1 LREAANVK
9 STFDFA
15 TPPDNNRFAAIF
27 FLDPFERL
35 VFVLSI
41 LEGQYDHR
49 AGDKSLTVVGQLGDI
64 PLHHAC

>member
-1 LREAANVK
+1 VREAANVK

-27 FLDPFERL
+27 LLDPFERL

-41 LEGQYDHR
+41 LEGQCDHR
-49 AGDKSLTVVGQLGDI
+49 AGDKSLTVFGQLDDN